1 MIDGAGAR
9 VILKLHI
16 RPAAEA
22 SPVNARTP
30 SSRFEPAGFERRLGL
45 TILALSLVG
54 LLLNF
59 LE

>member
-1 MIDGAGAR
+1 
-9 VILKLHI
+9 
-16 RPAAEA
+16 
-22 SPVNARTP
+22 VNARTP

>member
-9 VILKLHI
+9 VILKAHI
-16 RPAAEA
+16 LPATEA
-22 SPVNARTP
+22 SPVNAPTP
-30 SSRFEPAGFERRLGL
+30 STRLEPTGFELRLGL

>member
-1 MIDGAGAR
+1 M
-9 VILKLHI
+9 
-16 RPAAEA
+16 
-22 SPVNARTP
+22 NARTP
-30 SSRFEPAGFERRLGL
+30 STRLEPTGFERRLGL